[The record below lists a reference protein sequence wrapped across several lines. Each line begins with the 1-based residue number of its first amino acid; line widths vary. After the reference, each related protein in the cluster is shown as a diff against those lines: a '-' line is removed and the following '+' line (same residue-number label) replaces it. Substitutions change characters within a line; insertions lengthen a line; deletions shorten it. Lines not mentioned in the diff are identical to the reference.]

1 MKPTYDRDI
10 MEKLAPFLV
19 PVGRTVAGGVLGVV
33 LSMIGIAIAW
43 SLFIFS
49 GVQSIDVWLGSL
61 FFGAGLGAGVGGFAA
76 WLHLDRENG
85 LVLAL
90 SVTIIVGFGVLG
102 AWGGYRYGST
112 QEVECCAM
120 PTVSPVYY
128 TALGA
133 TVVANAAAIAIAALR
148 AYLTK
153 KWQPEIQNAVR
164 WVR

>member
-10 MEKLAPFLV
+10 TEKLAPFLV

-43 SLFIFS
+43 SLYIFS

-102 AWGGYRYGST
+102 AWGGYRYGSA

-133 TVVANAAAIAIAALR
+133 TVVANAGGVAFAVAR
-148 AYLTK
+148 AFLSRK
-153 KWQPEIQNAVR
+153 KGTQFHNAVR
-164 WVR
+164 